1 MNSNCLRPSIGLYTI
16 VGAMALMGM
25 QNSHANTAPA
35 LVTDCGVVT
44 QPAAASTYYFSEDCT
59 TGYVAA
65 PTQGNVVLDGMITNA
80 NIGFCPSVD
89 RARTQETTLQSSID
103 SIQLR
108 VSTLDSNIDYTKL
121 DLLRSAVADA
131 TADLELAQDGLL
143 IAQGRLDGL
152 RIDMLTARDEY
163 SFCIS
168 DPLTIDPVIDC
179 ATQRQDYL
187 DARTEYVNFRNDVFW
202 PAETAVATASS
213 DLRRAEL
220 QLARE
225 ESAIAALT
233 AQLISLTN
241 SLESLRDSAA
251 SVYDRYAAIAGAS
264 AKFLYTAGWTK
275 LVNDFAAANPGMNVN
290 WKRIPVTSVALHA
303 SVNDGFSGSGL
314 HDIPVL
320 LKASVPGLFDYGVQ
334 KFPDGTTALKPATT
348 QGPQLSVPD
357 SFSAGVVLSLLGVCP
372 LEANPALKDNLGAYL
387 IIDLNTN
394 YEVMAHAGY
403 SATYNLATFYSRF
416 ERVRNKRR
424 FFRSSSVR
432 TIIETRDANEE
443 WNFSFTG
450 DASFLGDTVA
460 EQASAKLALEDEVR
474 KRLYIHMLDNIGVR
488 SSSANDVPATNVP
501 PSAVG
506 AYAAA
511 LRKTCATGGGYL
523 CWGGWIIGGINSIW
537 GGGSA
542 ATNFVQRNNSTVTDN
557 VDFVFFKE
565 EGGRTTFGSNNI

>member
-1 MNSNCLRPSIGLYTI
+1 MNSNCLRPAIGMYAI

-25 QNSHANTAPA
+25 QNAHANTAPA

-65 PTQGNVVLDGMITNA
+65 PTQGNVVLDGLITNA
-80 NIGFCPSVD
+80 NVGFCPSVD
-89 RARTQETTLQSSID
+89 RARAQENTLQASID
-103 SIQLR
+103 GINLR
-108 VSTLDSNIDYTKL
+108 IADLDSKIDYDKL
-121 DLLRSAVADA
+121 DLLRSDVADA
-131 TADLELAQDGLL
+131 TANLELAQDDLL
-143 IAQGRLDGL
+143 TAQGRFEGL

-179 ATQRQDYL
+179 ATQRQDYV
-187 DARTEYVNFRNDVFW
+187 DTRTEYVNFRNNVLW
-202 PAETAVATASS
+202 PAESAVSTASS
-213 DLRRAEL
+213 TLRRAEL
-220 QLARE
+220 QLSRE
-225 ESAIAALT
+225 ESAVAALT
-233 AQLISLTN
+233 AQLVSLTTT
-241 SLESLRDSAA
+241 LESLRDSAA
-251 SVYDRYAAIAGAS
+251 GVYDRYASIAGAS
-264 AKFLYTAGWTK
+264 AKFLYSAGWTR

-303 SVNDGFSGSGL
+303 SINDGFSGSGI

-320 LKASVPGLFDYGVQ
+320 LKASVPGLFEYGVQ
-334 KFPDGTTALKPATT
+334 KFPDGTMALQPATS
-348 QGPQLSVPD
+348 QGPQLNVPD

-372 LEANPALKDNLGAYL
+372 LEADPALKDNLGAYL

-403 SATYNLATFYSRF
+403 AATYNLATFYSRF
-416 ERVRNKRR
+416 ESVRNKRR

-432 TIIETRDANEE
+432 NIVETRNANEV
-443 WNFSFTG
+443 WKFNYTG
-450 DASFLGDTVA
+450 DASFLGNTTE
-460 EQASAKLALEDEVR
+460 EQASALLALEDEVR

-488 SSSANDVPATNVP
+488 TSSTNDLPATNVP

-511 LRKTCATGGGYL
+511 LRKTCATGGSYL

-542 ATNFVQRNNSTVTDN
+542 ATNFVQRNNSNVTEN
-557 VDFVFFKE
+557 VDFVFFKQ
-565 EGGRTTFGSNNI
+565 EGGRTTFGSDI